1 MKNERDFI
9 RELELRAQA
18 ERRIVSTELVPSWA
32 RGIGE
37 WLVVNPWR
45 VLVPLSGIAYGI
57 WRMAYGVG
65 ARELVLGLFG
75 GY

>member
-18 ERRIVSTELVPSWA
+18 ERRIVSTELVPGWA

-45 VLVPLSGIAYGI
+45 VLVPLSGITYYALRI
-57 WRMAYGVG
+57 TLGVPL
-65 ARELVLGLFG
+65 REWILGLFG